1 MNLDSARISIID
13 CVSVE
18 RLYFKLCYSTC
29 ISPGFSIIKELTVE
43 VDPSILPKSQPTVED
58 VQVSTNGTSTAV
70 EQAVEPEATP
80 SKSKPESAKSPPVSP
95 VKNREDGSTDEPDK
109 KQSGTNDVSPRAT
122 ESIRYLFLIL
132 YEICMSLA
140 RGYLSILNTAISSLP
155 IFLIN
160 KYYRFLHDLSK
171 LFELFRSLAYPISQL
186 SASALISQ

>member
-1 MNLDSARISIID
+1 MNLDSARISIIE

-18 RLYFKLCYSTC
+18 RLYFKLFYPTC

-58 VQVSTNGTSTAV
+58 VKVSTNGTSTEKEDKGDKSGAAAA

-122 ESIRYLFLIL
+122 ESIRYLFFIL
-132 YEICMSLA
+132 YEICMSLV
-140 RGYLSILNTAISSLP
+140 RVYLVDSEYSHNLFAN
-155 IFLIN
+155 FL
-160 KYYRFLHDLSK
+160 D
-171 LFELFRSLAYPISQL
+171 Q
-186 SASALISQ
+186 

>member
-58 VQVSTNGTSTAV
+58 VQVSTNGTSTEKEDNKGDKSGAAAV

-80 SKSKPESAKSPPVSP
+80 SKSKPDSAKSPPVSP
-95 VKNREDGSTDEPDK
+95 VKSREDGSTDEPDK
-109 KQSGTNDVSPRAT
+109 KKSGTNDMSPR
-122 ESIRYLFLIL
+122 ESIRYLFFIL

-160 KYYRFLHDLSK
+160 KYYRFLHDHGKRFK
-171 LFELFRSLAYPISQL
+171 LFR
-186 SASALISQ
+186 

>member
-1 MNLDSARISIID
+1 LNLDSARISIIE

-58 VQVSTNGTSTAV
+58 VKVSTNGTSTEKEDNKGDKSGAAAA
-70 EQAVEPEATP
+70 EQAIEPEATP
-80 SKSKPESAKSPPVSP
+80 SKSKPESAKSPPVTP
-95 VKNREDGSTDEPDK
+95 VKNREDGSTDEADK

-122 ESIRYLFLIL
+122 ESIRYLFFIL

-140 RGYLSILNTAISSLP
+140 RGYLVYSEYN
-155 IFLIN
+155 
-160 KYYRFLHDLSK
+160 HK
-171 LFELFRSLAYPISQL
+171 LFNFLGQ
-186 SASALISQ
+186 

>member
-1 MNLDSARISIID
+1 MNLDSARISIIE

-18 RLYFKLCYSTC
+18 RLYFKLFYPTC

-58 VQVSTNGTSTAV
+58 VQVSTNGTSTEKEDKGNKSGAAAA

-95 VKNREDGSTDEPDK
+95 VKSREDGSTDEPDK
-109 KQSGTNDVSPRAT
+109 KQSGTNDMSPR
-122 ESIRYLFLIL
+122 ESIRYLFFIL

-160 KYYRFLHDLSK
+160 KYYRFLHDHGKRFK
-171 LFELFRSLAYPISQL
+171 LFR
-186 SASALISQ
+186 